1 MNARLNTRPAAAAP
15 PPARALPKGTRLH
28 DAFEVIGAISE
39 GSFAIVYLAQ
49 DLARQQ
55 QVVVKEYLPS
65 MLAWRSAGSGDVV
78 VKAPRHEEAFKAGL
92 RNFLHEARL
101 LTTFDHPAMVGVDRF
116 WKARG
121 TAFMAMPLVEGSTL
135 RALISG
141 RGAAPDEAELRGW
154 LRPLLDALAALHA
167 ANCVHGDITPNN
179 ILIGAEGPRL
189 LGFGGGRHAIGSVLR
204 SPADVLRPGYA
215 PIEQYAHE
223 SAGALGPWTDLYAL
237 ASVVYAVLTGRAP
250 MVATERCTADRL
262 PPLRELVGDR
272 FSDSLVSAVDAALV
286 VQPGERVQSVA
297 AFRALLNG
305 ERGAPTTRPRAAA
318 SAPARPA
325 HLNALLYGAAA
336 VCVMGFGALAH
347 LSSRAPVAPRIVV
360 PSSAPL
366 NTPATGAGLAASTTP
381 ETTPEPGATSEATPQ
396 ASETTE
402 KVFASPPPAKIKRV
416 ATLAVPTR
424 VARAGCSELLRH
436 ASLQTPTPA
445 ETAALKKECR

>member
-1 MNARLNTRPAAAAP
+1 MNARLNARPAAAAL

-28 DAFEVIGAISE
+28 DAFEVIGVIND
-39 GSFAIVYLAQ
+39 GSFGIVYLAQ

-55 QVVVKEYLPS
+55 QVVIKEYLPS
-65 MLAWRSAGSGDVV
+65 MLAWRSAGSGDVA
-78 VKAPRHEEAFKAGL
+78 VKAPRVEEAFKAGL

-116 WKARG
+116 WKERG
-121 TAFMAMPLVEGSTL
+121 TAFMAMPLIEGSTL
-135 RALISG
+135 RALIGS

-167 ANCVHGDITPNN
+167 ANCVHGDITPDS
-179 ILIGAEGPRL
+179 ILIGADGPRL

-215 PIEQYAHE
+215 PIEQYAPE
-223 SAGALGPWTDLYAL
+223 SASALGPWTDLYAL

-250 MVATERCTADRL
+250 MVATERRTADRL
-262 PPLRELVGDR
+262 PPLRDLVGDR
-272 FSDSLVSAVDAALV
+272 FSASLLGAVAAALA
-286 VQPGERVQSVA
+286 VQPAERVQSVA

-305 ERGAPTTRPRAAA
+305 QGGTPEPRPRAAA
-318 SAPARPA
+318 SAPARTA
-325 HLNALLYGAAA
+325 HLNALLYGTAA

-347 LSSRAPVAPRIVV
+347 LSSRMPVAPRTVV

-366 NTPATGAGLAASTTP
+366 SPPATGAGPAAP
-381 ETTPEPGATSEATPQ
+381 VATPEPGATSAATPPST
-396 ASETTE
+396 AAAET
-402 KVFASPPPAKIKRV
+402 VFASPPPARIKRV
-416 ATLAVPTR
+416 APAAAPTR
-424 VARAGCSELLRH
+424 VARGDCSELLRN

-445 ETAALKKECR
+445 EAAALKKECR